1 MDLVTLSGGF
11 TSRSSCWSEVVVE
24 IGVGAVAGVGVIV
37 EVEVGVGIDFS
48 AF

>member
-24 IGVGAVAGVGVIV
+24 IGVGAGAGVIV